1 RPGHRRFRAPARRT
15 AGSAEPLDRPAR
27 EPRGLPDAQHG
38 PEVRAAVHDA
48 RRLRDQHPAAGAG
61 RRGVPPPHPLQG
73 PLREPQLRGLHRH
86 LPELLHAEGHPVQTR
101 ARRRPARQLL
111 QATQHRPPRLPPARP
126 HRAVAGARRVSRQAA
141 GPDSGAPARRVRQL
155 LRRRE
160 HGGDVHAAAS
170 AWMIVRLPAC
180 LLAVLVLF
188 HASAASDQNPDPATA
203 SAADAA
209 GAPAAVPPPLSIR
222 ITSPLGR
229 TGTTGAVRIVAQ
241 VTAAENVTLSAVRFY
256 VDDKLVGEDATGPVY
271 AVEWVD
277 ENPFEARVIRAD
289 VADSAGNIA
298 RD

>member
-1 RPGHRRFRAPARRT
+1 
-15 AGSAEPLDRPAR
+15 
-27 EPRGLPDAQHG
+27 
-38 PEVRAAVHDA
+38 
-48 RRLRDQHPAAGAG
+48 
-61 RRGVPPPHPLQG
+61 
-73 PLREPQLRGLHRH
+73 
-86 LPELLHAEGHPVQTR
+86 
-101 ARRRPARQLL
+101 
-111 QATQHRPPRLPPARP
+111 
-126 HRAVAGARRVSRQAA
+126 
-141 GPDSGAPARRVRQL
+141 
-155 LRRRE
+155 
-160 HGGDVHAAAS
+160 AS

-241 VTAAENVTLSAVRFY
+241 VTAAENVTLSPVRFY
-256 VDDKLVGEDATGPVY
+256 VEGKPVGEAATGPVY

-298 RD
+298 RDVIRLPPLEIVERTEISSVYVEASVQDRNGRFVQGLDPSAFRLLEDGVPQKLDVVRSEQLPATYTLLIGTSQSMSRRIDFVRDAASSLVSHLRPEDRIIVAPFSRTIETITGPTDDRATVTDAI